1 MPRAKKADAKPKTTA
16 KPVHKPT
23 ITPQPQSTR
32 EQLSSIIKSARDLMR
47 KDAGL
52 SGDLD
57 RLPQLSW
64 VLFLK
69 CYDDMEQRREDEAI
83 LSGQKYR
90 SVIPKPFRWRDWA
103 SDPDHGQTGPELI
116 DFVNTQL
123 LPRLRELS
131 GSDEKAVIA
140 ALFRETYN
148 RMLSGYLLRGFVP
161 DPQTLAPA
169 ARA

>member
-1 MPRAKKADAKPKTTA
+1 MPRTKKTDAKPKTTLKTPRKA
-16 KPVHKPT
+16 TVA
-23 ITPQPQSTR
+23 PQPQSTR

-69 CYDDMEQRREDEAI
+69 CYDDMEQRREAEMP

-90 SVIPKPFRWRDWA
+90 SVIPKPFRWCDWA
-103 SDPDHGQTGPELI
+103 SDPDHGQTG
-116 DFVNTQL
+116 
-123 LPRLRELS
+123 
-131 GSDEKAVIA
+131 
-140 ALFRETYN
+140 
-148 RMLSGYLLRGFVP
+148 
-161 DPQTLAPA
+161 
-169 ARA
+169 

>member
-1 MPRAKKADAKPKTTA
+1 MPRTKKTEAKPKATA
-16 KPVHKPT
+16 RTARKATVA
-23 ITPQPQSTR
+23 PQPQSTR

-83 LSGQKYR
+83 LSAR
-90 SVIPKPFRWRDWA
+90 N
-103 SDPDHGQTGPELI
+103 TG
-116 DFVNTQL
+116 
-123 LPRLRELS
+123 R
-131 GSDEKAVIA
+131 
-140 ALFRETYN
+140 
-148 RMLSGYLLRGFVP
+148 
-161 DPQTLAPA
+161 
-169 ARA
+169 

>member
-1 MPRAKKADAKPKTTA
+1 MPRTKRADARPGATA
-16 KPVHKPT
+16 KTARKT
-23 ITPQPQSTR
+23 SAAPQPQSTR

-83 LSGQKYR
+83 LSSQKYR
-90 SVIPKPFRWRDWA
+90 SVIPKPFRWCDWA
-103 SDPDHGQTGPELI
+103 AI
-116 DFVNTQL
+116 F
-123 LPRLRELS
+123 
-131 GSDEKAVIA
+131 
-140 ALFRETYN
+140 
-148 RMLSGYLLRGFVP
+148 
-161 DPQTLAPA
+161 
-169 ARA
+169 